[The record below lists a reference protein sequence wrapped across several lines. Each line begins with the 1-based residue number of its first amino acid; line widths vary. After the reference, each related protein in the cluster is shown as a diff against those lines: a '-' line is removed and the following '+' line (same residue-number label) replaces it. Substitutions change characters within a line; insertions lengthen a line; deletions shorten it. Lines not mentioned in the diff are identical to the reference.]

1 MSGPEHQPEQPAV
14 RQHRVGAVLA
24 LIIDSPPVN
33 ALGQAVRA
41 GLLGGIAAAE
51 ADADIG
57 AVVIRATGRMFSAG
71 ADIAE
76 FSQPPRQ
83 PLLADVCDRIE
94 ACSKPVVAA
103 LHGSV
108 LGGGLELALAAQVR
122 VALATTVRL
131 GFPEVGLGILPGA
144 GGTQRLPRL
153 IGAEAALRLMLTGRP
168 ISAAEALA
176 MGLLDR
182 VVDDGLEV
190 AALAAAEAAMTGG
203 AAVVPT
209 RARRDGMRDPLA
221 YQAAVA
227 AARQSLH
234 DTRLPG
240 PARIIDC
247 VEAAQL
253 LPFEQGQIFERAAY
267 AELLATPEAV
277 ALHHAFLA
285 ERRLARM
292 PEAGVVPRKLR
303 ALAVIGA
310 AAADTVL
317 ELLQAGYPVVLVDAD
332 RAALVAAL
340 ELVAAWQ
347 EAAVQ
352 AGRLSPEA
360 RDADWARL
368 TPALA
373 GGGALAEA
381 DMVLAADGEALAQA
395 ARVTQPGTVLVRLG
409 PGGGVAGPRAADML
423 GLQFAPAGGRLA
435 EVIVWPDS
443 APDAVATVLALLR
456 QLRRR
461 AARVQAPG
469 DIGGQVMAAGRAAA
483 AHLAAD
489 AGLAPEALA
498 AALAGFGLPEL
509 VPDVVAAEK
518 PPVGAQAIVNRVLAA
533 MANAG
538 ARLVG
543 QGAVLRPSDIDMAVI
558 LGHGFPRW
566 QGGPMFWAD
575 RCGLLVLRRDLRAWA
590 DEAPE
595 IWGVA
600 PLIDALISLGRG
612 FDALNED

>member
-14 RQHRVGAVLA
+14 RHHRVGAVLE
-24 LIIDSPPVN
+24 LIIDHPPVN
-33 ALGQAVRA
+33 ALSQVVRA
-41 GLLGGIAAAE
+41 GLLAGIAAAE

-57 AVVIRATGRMFSAG
+57 AVVIRAAGRGFSAG

-76 FSQPPRQ
+76 FSQPPRP
-83 PLLADVCDRIE
+83 PLLADVCGRIE
-94 ACSKPVVAA
+94 ACSRPVVAA

-122 VALATTVRL
+122 VGLAAGVRL

-168 ISAAEALA
+168 VGATEALA

-182 VVDDGLEV
+182 VVEDGLEV
-190 AALAAAEAAMTGG
+190 AALAAAEAAMAGG

-209 RARRDGMRDPLA
+209 RERRDGMRDPLA

-227 AARQSLH
+227 VARQSLH
-234 DTRLPG
+234 GTRLPG
-240 PARIIDC
+240 PARMIDC

-253 LPFEQGQIFERAAY
+253 LPFEQGQTFERAAH
-267 AELLATPEAV
+267 AELLATPEAA
-277 ALHHAFLA
+277 ALRHAFLA
-285 ERRLARM
+285 ERRLTRM
-292 PEAGVVPRKLR
+292 PEAGVEPRRLL

-373 GGGALAEA
+373 GEALAAA
-381 DMVLAADGEALAQA
+381 DLVLAADGVALAQA
-395 ARVTQPGTVLVRLG
+395 ARETQPGTVLVRLG
-409 PGGGVAGPRAADML
+409 PGDVAAGLGAADML
-423 GLQFAPAGGRLA
+423 GLQFAPAGRRLA

-456 QLRRR
+456 RLRRR
-461 AARVQAPG
+461 AVRVQAPG
-469 DIGGQVMAAGRAAA
+469 GIGGQVMAAGRATV
-483 AHLAAD
+483 AHLVA

-498 AALAGFGLPEL
+498 AALAGFGLPGL
-509 VPDVVAAEK
+509 APDVAVGEK
-518 PPVGAQAIVNRVLAA
+518 PPVGAQAIVDRVLAA

-600 PLIDALISLGRG
+600 PLIDDLISLGRG
-612 FDALNED
+612 FDVLNED